1 LGVIVGGFVWD
12 WYIFEDF
19 GGGSVL
25 VWGFGEGLVIKV
37 WVFARKSPVSMLGR

>member
-1 LGVIVGGFVWD
+1 MDLNGGSVVILGVLGVIVGGFVWD

-25 VWGFGEGLVIKV
+25 VWGFGKD
-37 WVFARKSPVSMLGR
+37 W